1 MRAVTS
7 EQLEKSYLRD
17 FADGPVVET
26 SHFHCRGVGSIPGP
40 GARILHLCGQ
50 KKKKRIICDW
60 DAVPFLFFSEKLGKD
75 TSVCN
80 QKWGPTAH
88 CPKAN
93 KEAKL
98 VERKVCFILDAG
110 NWGVEGG
117 RVDNCPKADSPPTLT
132 IRGQELLYTEGGGYM

>member
-1 MRAVTS
+1 MV
-7 EQLEKSYLRD
+7 QWLRLRIST
-17 FADGPVVET
+17 AGAWVQSLVQEL
-26 SHFHCRGVGSIPGP
+26 GSCIC
-40 GARILHLCGQ
+40 AAK